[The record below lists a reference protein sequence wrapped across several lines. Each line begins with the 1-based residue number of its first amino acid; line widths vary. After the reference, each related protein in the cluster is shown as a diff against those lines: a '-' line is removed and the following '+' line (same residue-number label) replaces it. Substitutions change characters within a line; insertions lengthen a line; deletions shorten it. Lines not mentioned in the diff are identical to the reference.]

1 MPSIQSEYSNLFLF
15 GNEMIFKNN
24 KLHNFEMNVSP
35 FEKHKI
41 LKDYQKMKNTI
52 VVGDAL
58 FDLELAK
65 NFKSQ
70 EHVLKI
76 GYFNDDPKNNKQLF
90 DRYFNS
96 YDVLI
101 TNDGNFQF
109 VDLITRYIIQ
119 DELYQSIMQEQD
131 FLDHYRK
138 FMKLL
143 I

>member
-1 MPSIQSEYSNLFLF
+1 
-15 GNEMIFKNN
+15 
-24 KLHNFEMNVSP
+24 MNVSP